1 MNQIQEI
8 TSTLRSL
15 GSEERVAKSTTM
27 FPTEMTVIGVM
38 NPDLKIVVKELHEV
52 MKQESRDQYLSLAYD
67 LVSLEIIE
75 CQMLAWLLLEKAK
88 VVPTLSKTEMH
99 KLEGVLDN
107 WVSVDTF
114 GTVVFG
120 SLWRLGIIPDVEVYA
135 LQGFENVWYRRLAL
149 VGTVALNLKS
159 RGGIGD
165 SRRTITVCTRA
176 VDDHHDMIVKALS
189 WALRSLVRWDED
201 AVSDFL
207 QKHESSLHR
216 RVIREVSHKLEFGTK
231 N

>member
-1 MNQIQEI
+1 MNQIQDI
-8 TSTLRSL
+8 LSTLRSL
-15 GSEERVAKSTTM
+15 GSEIRSEKSKTM
-27 FPTEMTVIGVM
+27 YPTKMTVIGVS
-38 NPDLKIVVKELHEV
+38 NPDLRILVKELCKV
-52 MKQESRDQYLSLAYD
+52 MQDENRDQFLSLAYD

-75 CQMLAWLLLEKAK
+75 CQIIAWHLLEKAK
-88 VVPTLSKTEMH
+88 IVPSLTKEEMH

-114 GTVVFG
+114 GTLVFG
-120 SLWRLGIIPDVEVYA
+120 VLWRLEQIPDDEVYG
-135 LQGFENVWYRRLAL
+135 LQEFENVWYRRLAL

-159 RGGIGD
+159 RGGAGD
-165 SRRTITVCTRA
+165 SRRTIRTCTRA

-189 WALRSLVRWDED
+189 WALRSLIRWDKD
-201 AVSDFL
+201 AVADFL
-207 QKHESSLHR
+207 EHHKNSLHR